1 MDITDNDPWENI
13 LAMIGISITSLAL
26 PYYGLKHLDKNQ
38 DVEMSPKDIQ
48 RYKRIY
54 SEEFNKRKSK
64 NIVKGFGL
72 IGLTATAGCGL
83 FFAALSHG
91 LSDIYFGP

>member
-1 MDITDNDPWENI
+1 MIITNDEPWENI
-13 LAMIGISITSLAL
+13 LAMIGISITSLAF

-38 DVEMSPKDIQ
+38 DEEISPKDIQ

-72 IGLTATAGCGL
+72 LGLTAAAGYC
-83 FFAALSHG
+83 FFLATFSLSG
-91 LSDIYFGP
+91 DFYFGP

>member
-1 MDITDNDPWENI
+1 
-13 LAMIGISITSLAL
+13 
-26 PYYGLKHLDKNQ
+26 
-38 DVEMSPKDIQ
+38 MSPKDIQ

-83 FFAALSHG
+83 FFATFS
-91 LSDIYFGP
+91 LSDDFYFGP

>member
-1 MDITDNDPWENI
+1 MQE
-13 LAMIGISITSLAL
+13 
-26 PYYGLKHLDKNQ
+26 LKHLDKNQ
-38 DVEMSPKDIQ
+38 EVEISPENIQ

-72 IGLTATAGCGL
+72 LGLTAASGYYL
-83 FFAALSHG
+83 FLATFSLSG
-91 LSDIYFGP
+91 DFYFGP